1 MTIEMLFMATG
12 GLGFFF
18 FGMELLSDGLK
29 KVSGEKLKSFLHSAT
44 KVPVIGVIAGAT
56 VTCLIQ
62 SSSAT
67 SVMTVGFV
75 NAGLLSLRQA
85 IPVIMGANIGTTFT
99 AWLVSSMSVFKV
111 TDYSLPAIGIG
122 FLLTKAGK
130 TRRSRSAGQVIL
142 GFGLLFTGL
151 SFMKDAFIPLKN
163 SSATIRIFAELGQKP
178 VLGVMVGII
187 FTVLLQSSSA
197 TIAIVQMLAFNGVL
211 SFPAAIAIVLGDNV
225 GTTIT
230 AQMAAV
236 NTTIAAKRTAMAH
249 SMFNVLGTAYMMI
262 FLHTGIYEN
271 AVYLLVPG
279 EISSANIMLHIAV
292 AHSLFNVVN
301 TMVFLPLTE
310 WLEKISVLLVPEKEG
325 AVKVGTQYLE
335 KHLLETPGIAL
346 ELVKKETV
354 YMLSLAAESVSLAFE
369 SFIKNDLSNVKKTA
383 KLEDAVDNL
392 QSEITQYIVELSGKG
407 LSEDK
412 TGQLPVLIHI
422 VNDIER
428 IGDYSENIVEL
439 AERKIEEKLPL
450 TARALTALNLM
461 WAELNV
467 MMIETGDLMAG
478 RNNSTAEK
486 ILAHEEKINRFQADL
501 KKGHVDRLNR
511 RECNLKSS
519 VVFLDLVDNLEKI
532 GDHLSNI
539 AQGIAGGM
547 IWRDRKHQSPDRP

>member
-1 MTIEMLFMATG
+1 
-12 GLGFFF
+12 
-18 FGMELLSDGLK
+18 
-29 KVSGEKLKSFLHSAT
+29 
-44 KVPVIGVIAGAT
+44 
-56 VTCLIQ
+56 
-62 SSSAT
+62 
-67 SVMTVGFV
+67 
-75 NAGLLSLRQA
+75 
-85 IPVIMGANIGTTFT
+85 
-99 AWLVSSMSVFKV
+99 
-111 TDYSLPAIGIG
+111 
-122 FLLTKAGK
+122 
-130 TRRSRSAGQVIL
+130 
-142 GFGLLFTGL
+142 
-151 SFMKDAFIPLKN
+151 
-163 SSATIRIFAELGQKP
+163 
-178 VLGVMVGII
+178 
-187 FTVLLQSSSA
+187 
-197 TIAIVQMLAFNGVL
+197 
-211 SFPAAIAIVLGDNV
+211 
-225 GTTIT
+225 
-230 AQMAAV
+230 
-236 NTTIAAKRTAMAH
+236 
-249 SMFNVLGTAYMMI
+249 
-262 FLHTGIYEN
+262 
-271 AVYLLVPG
+271 
-279 EISSANIMLHIAV
+279 MLHIAV